1 MSPSRPF
8 GRGGLNFFPLF
19 LKTTPSFVD
28 FSHLSLAQWAVAAV
42 AALCVGISK
51 SGFGGMG
58 MLTVTLM
65 AAIMPGQERESTG
78 VVLPLLICG
87 DLFAVAVYRRH
98 ANWGHLVGLLPPAV
112 VGVVAGYFWLQAL
125 EKVDFRP
132 IIGGIILA
140 LVGLQVLRQWR
151 ATPGDKIPHGK
162 PFIWGTGFTAGVTTM
177 LANAAGPVMTL
188 YFLAVRLPKMELVG
202 TAAWYFLIVNL
213 LKVPFSSHLGFI
225 TPASLWF
232 NLLLVPFVGVGILGG
247 RWLLHRIDQRRFE
260 RLLLV
265 LIVLSA
271 AHLLFS

>member
-1 MSPSRPF
+1 M
-8 GRGGLNFFPLF
+8 
-19 LKTTPSFVD
+19 
-28 FSHLSLAQWAVAAV
+28 AAV

-112 VGVVAGYFWLQAL
+112 VGVCAGYFWLRML

-140 LVGLQVLRQWR
+140 LVALQAVRQWR
-151 ATPGDKIPHGK
+151 VKRDAEIPHGK
-162 PFIWGTGFTAGVTTM
+162 PFVWGTGFAAGVTTM

-202 TAAWYFLIVNL
+202 TAAWYFLIVNV
-213 LKVPFSSHLGFI
+213 LKLPFSANLGFI
-225 TPASLWF
+225 TPASLGF
-232 NLLLVPFVGVGILGG
+232 NLLLVPFVGLGIWGG

-260 RLLLV
+260 RVLLL
-265 LIVLSA
+265 LIIASA
-271 AHLLFS
+271 LHLLFS